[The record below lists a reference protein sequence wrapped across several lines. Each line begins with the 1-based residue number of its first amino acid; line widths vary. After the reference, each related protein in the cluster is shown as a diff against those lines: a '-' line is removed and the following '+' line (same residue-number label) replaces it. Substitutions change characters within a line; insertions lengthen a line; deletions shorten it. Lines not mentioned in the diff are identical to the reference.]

1 MGLNQKITDFKNKL
15 FHKRENTVIF
25 KNFLSLSTLNGIN
38 IILPLITLPY
48 LLRVLGPE
56 KYGITAFASS
66 IVVYFNIICGYG
78 FHLSATRCVSI
89 HRNDQQ
95 KINAIF
101 SSIFFIKLILAVI
114 SFIILCLLIF
124 LVPALY
130 LEKFVLLT
138 TFGLV
143 LGWAITPIWLFQ
155 GMEKMHFVTIV
166 NIIPKLLFTVLTFF
180 IILKQ
185 SDYIYVNLLS
195 SLGYIIAGIVSMIIS
210 FKMFRISIVIP
221 KMQEITDQLK
231 EGWFIFLSTIGMFL
245 YRETNI
251 ILLGFFTTY
260 EIVGYYASA
269 EKVIKA
275 LQGIFSPFTEALFP
289 FFSIRSSTGKPF
301 DTLQTIYKIAKY
313 YSIVLFAFSLF
324 LLLFSGIF
332 IRLFFGE
339 KYLQSI
345 DDIRIM
351 SPIILIGGLNYLF
364 GIIGLCNFGKSKAF
378 TIAVFSAGI
387 VSIITCIILSP
398 ILFDKGA
405 AVAMLVAESTLLMI
419 ILYNLNLINR
429 RKYS

>member
-1 MGLNQKITDFKNKL
+1 MALNNKITEFKNIL
-15 FHKRENTVIF
+15 FRKQENTVIF

-48 LLRVLGPE
+48 LLRILGPE

-66 IVVYFNIICGYG
+66 IIIYFNIICGYG
-78 FHLSATRCVSI
+78 FHLSAMRSISI
-89 HRNDQQ
+89 HRDDQT

-101 SSIFFIKLILAVI
+101 SSIFIIKLTLALI
-114 SFIILCLLIF
+114 SFIVLCILIYIS
-124 LVPALY
+124 PALY
-130 LEKFVLLT
+130 LEKFVLIT

-143 LGWAITPIWLFQ
+143 LGWAITPVWLFQ

-166 NIIPKLLFTVLTFF
+166 NVIPKVLFMILTFV
-180 IILKQ
+180 IIKKQ

-195 SLGYIIAGIVSMIIS
+195 SLGYITAGLVSMIIS
-210 FKMFRISIVIP
+210 FKMFHISFFIP
-221 KMQEITDQLK
+221 KMKEITEQLK

-275 LQGIFSPFTEALFP
+275 LQSIFSPFTEALFP
-289 FFSIRSSTGKPF
+289 FFSIRTSNEKPA
-301 DTLQTIYKIAKY
+301 DTLKSIYKIAKY
-313 YSIVLFAFSLF
+313 YSIILFAFSLL

-332 IRLFFGE
+332 IKLFFGA
-339 KYLQSI
+339 KYIQSI

-351 SPIILIGGLNYLF
+351 SPILLIGGLNYLF
-364 GIIGLCNFGKSKAF
+364 GIIGLCNFGKSKSF
-378 TIAVFSAGI
+378 TIGVFIAGI
-387 VSIITCIILSP
+387 VSITTCIILSP
-398 ILFDKGA
+398 IIFDKGA
-405 AVAMLVAESTLLMI
+405 AVAMLVAESTLLVI
-419 ILYNLNLINR
+419 ILYNLKLINKR
-429 RKYS
+429 N